1 MLPKWWFQTS
11 HLNYWQMCHWLDQRG
26 TGCSAPVCVYNTNAY
41 SRYFQSI
48 ACVTIH
54 ISQIKNSAKCLGHWC
69 PVGGR
74 MCHLPPMTCVSW
86 PMVFI
91 ESCFLSVCTLTR
103 EDGWLTSSDIMS
115 MACVTWLPVVFVVE
129 FWHLYRITDGRS
141 ANTYVRNECVTYSCL
156 ITSFQWQVTGGW
168 RIYSRMQISS
178 STSS

>member
-1 MLPKWWFQTS
+1 
-11 HLNYWQMCHWLDQRG
+11 MCLWLDQRG
-26 TGCSAPVCVYNTNAY
+26 DRMFGTSQCVFTIQTHIQDIFSPSRSLQYISCILRTAPNVLDIGV
-41 SRYFQSI
+41 R
-48 ACVTIH
+48 
-54 ISQIKNSAKCLGHWC
+54 W
-69 PVGGR
+69 GR

-115 MACVTWLPVVFVVE
+115 MACVTCPPVVFVVE

-156 ITSFQWQVTGGW
+156 TSFQWQVTGGW
-168 RIYSRMQISS
+168 WIYSRMQISS
-178 STSS
+178 PTSS